1 MRNRKK
7 SLQLK
12 LLSLSALL
20 IGLIAVS
27 GGVSLMALGA
37 VKDKGATMY
46 SDRVVPLTQ
55 IGEVRGLLG
64 DIDSQIQ
71 RAITSGK
78 PTVEF
83 SDITTADTKK
93 IEELVTSY
101 KSTVLVPAEE
111 RDLAA
116 WDKEWSAYIKSF
128 ESLLAAASRGDLDE
142 ATRIYFASSA
152 DLYAKV
158 DGRMVVLADTNDRV
172 AKAVNADIV
181 STYSSSR
188 NRLLAL
194 LGLSVLIGAGASF
207 LLARSS
213 DRGVRQVLVAPAA
226 SRAAT
231 STSRST
237 SAAVTRSARWA
248 TPSGT

>member
-83 SDITTADTKK
+83 SDITTADTEK
-93 IEELVTSY
+93 ISEIVTAVQVDRPRPRPRSG
-101 KSTVLVPAEE
+101 TWRRGQGVE
-111 RDLAA
+111 R
-116 WDKEWSAYIKSF
+116 
-128 ESLLAAASRGDLDE
+128 
-142 ATRIYFASSA
+142 
-152 DLYAKV
+152 V
-158 DGRMVVLADTNDRV
+158 HQVVRV
-172 AKAVNADIV
+172 AA
-181 STYSSSR
+181 R
-188 NRLLAL
+188 RR
-194 LGLSVLIGAGASF
+194 
-207 LLARSS
+207 LAR
-213 DRGVRQVLVAPAA
+213 
-226 SRAAT
+226 
-231 STSRST
+231 
-237 SAAVTRSARWA
+237 
-248 TPSGT
+248 